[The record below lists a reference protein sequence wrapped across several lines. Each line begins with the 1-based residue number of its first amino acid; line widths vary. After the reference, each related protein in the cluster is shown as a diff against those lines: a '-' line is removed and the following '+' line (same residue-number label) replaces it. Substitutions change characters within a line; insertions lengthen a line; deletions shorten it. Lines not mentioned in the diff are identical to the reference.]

1 MGKMDQE
8 IIRFSVIMPLYN
20 KAAYVEKA
28 IRSVL
33 EQTYTHY
40 ELIVVNDGSKDDSA
54 IIAEELLKDVP
65 NARLINQENAGV
77 AVARNNG
84 VEQAK
89 GDYVCFLDA
98 DDWWDVS
105 FLQEMQKF
113 IKDYPEAGI
122 WGTNYWYVKKGKTHI
137 AVPSETGYIN
147 YPKIYAETSVM
158 PLTSISVCIKKDIF
172 NELGGF
178 PKGIKLGEDFLLW
191 SKIALNH
198 KVAFLNKAIA
208 YYNNDIPA
216 SLRATRNLHAPEFHM
231 LFKMQYLES
240 VVENESSVIENKED
254 WKQLLDKL
262 RVNGLLEYWM
272 SDKYHDVAKQ
282 ELTKV
287 DWSKQPAKVCE
298 VYKTPIWWL
307 RSKMDFLRVAS
318 CVKQRLI
325 RLVVK

>member
-8 IIRFSVIMPLYN
+8 IIRFSVIIPLYN
-20 KAAYVEKA
+20 KGAYVEKA

-33 EQTYTHY
+33 DQTYPHY

-54 IIAEELLKDVP
+54 IIAEELLRDVP

-84 VEQAK
+84 VTEAK

-98 DDWWDVS
+98 DDWWDIS
-105 FLQEMQKF
+105 FLQEMQQF
-113 IKDYPEAGI
+113 IMDYPEAGI
-122 WGTNYWYVKKGKTHI
+122 WGTNYWYVKKGKTHV
-137 AVPSETGYIN
+137 AVTCETGYIN

-178 PKGIKLGEDFLLW
+178 TKGIKLGEDFILW
-191 SKIALNH
+191 SKIALHH
-198 KVAFLNKAIA
+198 KVAFLNKAVA

-216 SLRATRNLHAPEFHM
+216 SLRATRNLHAPEYHM

-240 VVENESSVIENKED
+240 VVENDNSVIENKED

-272 SDKYHDVAKQ
+272 SDEYHDITKQ

-287 DWSKQPAKVCE
+287 DWSKQPAKVCKI
-298 VYKTPIWWL
+298 YKTPIWWL
-307 RSKMDFLRVAS
+307 RSKMNFMRVGS
-318 CVKQRLI
+318 WVKQGLI
-325 RLVVK
+325 RLIVR

>member
-1 MGKMDQE
+1 MDQE

-33 EQTYTHY
+33 EQTYPHH
-40 ELIVVNDGSKDDSA
+40 ELIVVNDGSKDNSA
-54 IIAEELLKDVP
+54 IIAERLLKDIP

-84 VEQAK
+84 VAQAK

-105 FLQEMQKF
+105 FLQEMQQF

-137 AVPSETGYIN
+137 AVPCETGYIN
-147 YPKIYAETSVM
+147 YPKLYAETSVM

-198 KVAFLNKAIA
+198 KVAFLKKAIA

-216 SLRATRNLHAPEFHM
+216 SLRATRNLHAPEYHM
-231 LFKMQYLES
+231 LFKMQYLEK
-240 VVENESSVIENKED
+240 VVETENSVIENKVD

-272 SDKYHDVAKQ
+272 SDEYHDIAKQ

-287 DWSKQPAKVCE
+287 DWSKQPAKVCKI
-298 VYKTPIWWL
+298 YKAPLWWL
-307 RSKMDFLRVAS
+307 RSKMNFMRVAS
-318 CVKQRLI
+318 WVKQSLI
-325 RLVVK
+325 RLLVR

>member
-33 EQTYTHY
+33 EQTYPHY
-40 ELIVVNDGSKDDSA
+40 ELIVVNDGSKDNSA
-54 IIAEELLKDVP
+54 VIAEELLKDVT

-77 AVARNNG
+77 ATARNNG
-84 VEQAK
+84 VAQAK

-98 DDWWDVS
+98 DDWWNVS
-105 FLQEMQKF
+105 FLQEMQQF
-113 IKDYPEAGI
+113 IKDYSEAGI
-122 WGTNYWYVKKGKTHI
+122 WGTNYWYVKKGKTHV
-137 AVPSETGYIN
+137 AVPCKTGYIN
-147 YPKIYAETSVM
+147 YPKLYANSSAM
-158 PLTSISVCIKKDIF
+158 PLWTGAVCMRKKIF
-172 NELGGF
+172 LENGGF

-191 SKIALNH
+191 ARVALYN

-208 YYNNDIPA
+208 YYNNDISA
-216 SLRATRNLHAPEFHM
+216 SLRATCNLHAPEFHM

-240 VVENESSVIENKED
+240 VLENDNSVIENKAD
-254 WKQLLDKL
+254 WKKLLDKL

-272 SDKYHDVAKQ
+272 SDKYHDIAQQ

-287 DWSKQPAKVCE
+287 DWNKQPTKVCKM
-298 VYKTPIWWL
+298 YNTPICVL
-307 RSKMDFLRVAS
+307 RAKQGFMRVGS
-318 CVKQRLI
+318 FVKQSLV
-325 RLVVK
+325 RLVVR

>member
-33 EQTYTHY
+33 EQTYPHY

-54 IIAEELLKDVP
+54 IIAEELLKDIP

-84 VEQAK
+84 VAQAK

-105 FLQEMQKF
+105 FLQEMQQF
-113 IKDYPEAGI
+113 IKDYPEACI
-122 WGTNYWYVKKGKTHI
+122 WGTNYWYVKKGKTHV
-137 AVPSETGYIN
+137 AVPCETGYIN
-147 YPKIYAETSVM
+147 YPKIYAETLVM

-240 VVENESSVIENKED
+240 VVENESSVIENNED

-262 RVNGLLEYWM
+262 RVNGLLDYWM
-272 SDKYHDVAKQ
+272 SDEYHEIAKQ

-307 RSKMDFLRVAS
+307 RTKMDFLRVAS

>member
-1 MGKMDQE
+1 MDQE

-20 KAAYVEKA
+20 KVAYVEKG

-33 EQTYTHY
+33 EQTYPHY
-40 ELIVVNDGSKDDSA
+40 ELIVVNDGSKDNSA

-84 VEQAK
+84 ITQAK
-89 GDYVCFLDA
+89 GDYICFLDA

-105 FLQEMQKF
+105 FLQEMQQF

-137 AVPSETGYIN
+137 AVPCETGYIN
-147 YPKIYAETSVM
+147 YPKLYADTSVM

-178 PKGIKLGEDFLLW
+178 PKGIKLGEDFILW
-191 SKIALNH
+191 SKIALHH

-216 SLRATRNLHAPEFHM
+216 SLRATRNLHAPEYHM
-231 LFKMQYLES
+231 LFKMQYLEG
-240 VVENESSVIENKED
+240 VVEIENSLIENKAD

-262 RVNGLLEYWM
+262 RVSGLLEYWM
-272 SDKYHDVAKQ
+272 SDEYHDIAKQ

-287 DWSKQPAKVCE
+287 DWSKQQAKVCKI
-298 VYKTPIWWL
+298 YKTPIWWL
-307 RSKMDFLRVAS
+307 RSKMNFMHVGS
-318 CVKQRLI
+318 WVKQRLI
-325 RLVVK
+325 RLIVR

>member
-1 MGKMDQE
+1 MDQE

-20 KAAYVEKA
+20 KGAYVEKG

-33 EQTYTHY
+33 EQTYPHY
-40 ELIVVNDGSKDDSA
+40 ELIVVNDGSTDDSA
-54 IIAEELLKDVP
+54 VIAEELLKGVT
-65 NARLINQENAGV
+65 NARLINQENVGV

-84 VEQAK
+84 VAQAQ

-98 DDWWDVS
+98 DDWWNVS
-105 FLQEMQKF
+105 FLQEMQQF

-122 WGTNYWYVKKGKTHI
+122 WGTNYWYVKKGKTHV

-147 YPKIYAETSVM
+147 YPKLYANSSAM
-158 PLTSISVCIKKDIF
+158 PLWTGAVCMSKKIF
-172 NELGGF
+172 LEMGGF

-191 SKIALNH
+191 TRVALYN

-240 VVENESSVIENKED
+240 VVENDNVEIENRAD

-272 SDKYHDVAKQ
+272 SDEYHDNAKQ
-282 ELTKV
+282 ELTKI
-287 DWSKQPAKVCE
+287 DWSKQPSTIKKLYV
-298 VYKTPIWWL
+298 KPIW
-307 RSKMDFLRVAS
+307 FLKAKRFLFSVLSFIKQKLIAIH
-318 CVKQRLI
+318 VK
-325 RLVVK
+325 

>member
-33 EQTYTHY
+33 EQTYPHY

-54 IIAEELLKDVP
+54 IIAEELLKDIP

-84 VEQAK
+84 VAQAK

-105 FLQEMQKF
+105 FLQEMQQF
-113 IKDYPEAGI
+113 IKDYPEACI
-122 WGTNYWYVKKGKTHI
+122 WGTNYWYVKKGKTHV
-137 AVPSETGYIN
+137 AVPCETGYIN
-147 YPKIYAETSVM
+147 YPKIYAETLVM

-262 RVNGLLEYWM
+262 RVNGLLDYWM
-272 SDKYHDVAKQ
+272 SDEYHEIAKQ

-307 RSKMDFLRVAS
+307 RTKMDFLRVAS

>member
-1 MGKMDQE
+1 MDQE

-20 KAAYVEKA
+20 KGAYVEKA
-28 IRSVL
+28 VRSVL
-33 EQTYTHY
+33 EQTYPHY
-40 ELIVVNDGSKDDSA
+40 ELIVVNDGSTDDSA
-54 IIAEELLKDVP
+54 VIAEDLLKDVP

-84 VEQAK
+84 VAEAK
-89 GDYVCFLDA
+89 GDFVCFLDA

-105 FLQEMQKF
+105 FLQEMQQF
-113 IKDYPEAGI
+113 IKEYPEAGI
-122 WGTNYWYVKKGKTHI
+122 WGTNYWIVKKGKTRI
-137 AVPSETGYIN
+137 ALQCSTSYIN
-147 YPKIYAETSVM
+147 YPRLYIDILAM
-158 PLTSISVCIKKDIF
+158 PLTSISVCIRKDIF

-178 PKGIKLGEDFLLW
+178 PRGIKLGEDFILW
-191 SKIALNH
+191 SKIALHH
-198 KVAFLNKAIA
+198 KVAFLNKPIA

-240 VVENESSVIENKED
+240 VVENDNSVIENRAD

-272 SDKYHDVAKQ
+272 SDKYHDIAKQ

-287 DWSKQPAKVCE
+287 DWNKQPAKVFKM
-298 VYKTPIWWL
+298 YKTPIWLL
-307 RSKMDFLRVAS
+307 RAKQGFMRVGS
-318 CVKQRLI
+318 FVKQSLI
-325 RLVVK
+325 RLLVR

>member
-20 KAAYVEKA
+20 KAAYVKKT

-33 EQTYTHY
+33 EQTYPHY
-40 ELIVVNDGSKDDSA
+40 ELIVVNDGSKDNSA
-54 IIAEELLKDVP
+54 EIAEKLLDGVS
-65 NARLINQENAGV
+65 NARLINQENTGV

-84 VEQAK
+84 VAEAK

-105 FLQEMQKF
+105 FLQEMQQF

-122 WGTNYWYVKKGKTHI
+122 WGTNYWYVKKGKTHV
-137 AVPSETGYIN
+137 AVPCETGYIN
-147 YPKIYAETSVM
+147 YPKLYAETSAM
-158 PLTSISVCIKKDIF
+158 PIWTGAVCMSKKIF
-172 NELGGF
+172 MENGGF

-191 SKIALNH
+191 TKIALHH

-216 SLRATRNLHAPEFHM
+216 SLRATRNLHAPEYHM
-231 LFKMQYLES
+231 LFKMQYLEG
-240 VVENESSVIENKED
+240 VVENENSVIENKAD

-272 SDKYHDVAKQ
+272 SDEYHDIAKQ

-287 DWSKQPAKVCE
+287 DWSIQSAKVCKI
-298 VYKTPIWWL
+298 YKTPIWRL
-307 RSKMDFLRVAS
+307 RSKMNFMRVGS
-318 CVKQRLI
+318 WVKQGLI
-325 RLVVK
+325 RLLVR

>member
-1 MGKMDQE
+1 MDQE

-20 KAAYVEKA
+20 KAAYVYKG
-28 IRSVL
+28 IHSVL
-33 EQTYTHY
+33 DQTYPHY

-54 IIAEELLKDVP
+54 VIAEELLKDVP
-65 NARLINQENAGV
+65 NAQLINQVNAGV

-84 VEQAK
+84 VAEAK

-105 FLQEMQKF
+105 FLQEIQQF
-113 IKDYPEAGI
+113 IKDYPVAGI
-122 WGTNYWYVKKGKTHI
+122 WGTNYWYVKKGKTHV
-137 AVPSETGYIN
+137 AVPCETGYIN
-147 YPKIYAETSVM
+147 YPKLYAETSAM
-158 PLTSISVCIKKDIF
+158 PIWTGAVCMSKKIF
-172 NELGGF
+172 LENGGF

-191 SKIALNH
+191 TRVALYN

-216 SLRATRNLHAPEFHM
+216 SLRATRNLHAPEYHM

-240 VVENESSVIENKED
+240 VVENDNVEIENKAD

-272 SDKYHDVAKQ
+272 SDKYHDIAKQ

-287 DWSKQPAKVCE
+287 DWNKQPKKVCKM
-298 VYKTPIWWL
+298 YKTPIWL
-307 RSKMDFLRVAS
+307 LHAKQGFMRVGS
-318 CVKQRLI
+318 FVKQCLI
-325 RLVVK
+325 RLVVR

>member
-1 MGKMDQE
+1 MDQE

-33 EQTYTHY
+33 EQTYPHY
-40 ELIVVNDGSKDDSA
+40 ELIVVNDGSKDNSA
-54 IIAEELLKDVP
+54 IISEELLKDIP

-84 VEQAK
+84 VTQAK
-89 GDYVCFLDA
+89 GDYICFLDA

-105 FLQEMQKF
+105 FLQEMQQF

-122 WGTNYWYVKKGKTHI
+122 WGTNYWYVKKGKTHV
-137 AVPSETGYIN
+137 AVPCETGYIN
-147 YPKIYAETSVM
+147 YPKLYAETSAM
-158 PLTSISVCIKKDIF
+158 PIWTGAVCMSKKIF
-172 NELGGF
+172 LEMGGF

-191 SKIALNH
+191 SKIALHH

-216 SLRATRNLHAPEFHM
+216 SLRATRNLHAPEYHM

-240 VVENESSVIENKED
+240 VVEKENSALKNKAD

-262 RVNGLLEYWM
+262 RVNGLLEYWI
-272 SDKYHDVAKQ
+272 SDEYHDIAKQ

-287 DWSKQPAKVCE
+287 DWIKQPAKVCKI
-298 VYKTPIWWL
+298 YKTPIWWL
-307 RSKMDFLRVAS
+307 RSKMNFMRVGS
-318 CVKQRLI
+318 WVKQGLI
-325 RLVVK
+325 RLVVR

>member
-8 IIRFSVIMPLYN
+8 INRFSVIMPLYN
-20 KAAYVEKA
+20 KAAYVKKA

-33 EQTYTHY
+33 EQTYPHY
-40 ELIVVNDGSKDDSA
+40 ELIVVNDGSKDNSA
-54 IIAEELLKDVP
+54 VIAEELLKEVP

-84 VEQAK
+84 VAEAK

-105 FLQEMQKF
+105 FLQEMQQF

-122 WGTNYWYVKKGKTHI
+122 WGTNYWYVKKGKTHV
-137 AVPSETGYIN
+137 AVPCETAYIN
-147 YPKIYAETSVM
+147 YPKLYAETSAM
-158 PLTSISVCIKKDIF
+158 PICTGAVCMTKKMF
-172 NELGGF
+172 FENCGF
-178 PKGIKLGEDFLLW
+178 PQGIKLGEDFLLW

-272 SDKYHDVAKQ
+272 SDVYHDIAKQ

-307 RSKMDFLRVAS
+307 RSKMNFMRVGS
-318 CVKQRLI
+318 WVKQRLI

>member
-8 IIRFSVIMPLYN
+8 IICFSVIMPLYN

-33 EQTYTHY
+33 GQTYPHY
-40 ELIVVNDGSKDDSA
+40 ELIVVNDGSTDDSA
-54 IIAEELLKDVP
+54 VIAEDLLKGVT

-84 VEQAK
+84 VAQAK
-89 GDYVCFLDA
+89 GNYVCFLDA
-98 DDWWDVS
+98 DDWWDIS
-105 FLQEMQKF
+105 FLQEMQQF
-113 IKDYPEAGI
+113 INDYPEAGI
-122 WGTNYWYVKKGKTHI
+122 WGTNYWYVKKGKTHV
-137 AVPSETGYIN
+137 AVPGETGYIN
-147 YPKIYAETSVM
+147 YPKLYVETSAM
-158 PLTSISVCIKKDIF
+158 PIWTGAVCMNQKFFMEKV
-172 NELGGF
+172 GF

-191 SKIALNH
+191 TKIALHH
-198 KVAFLNKAIA
+198 KVAFLNKAVA
-208 YYNNDIPA
+208 YYNNEIPA

-240 VVENESSVIENKED
+240 LVENEDSVIENKAD

-272 SDKYHDVAKQ
+272 SDKYHYIAKQ

-287 DWSKQPAKVCE
+287 DWSKQPAKVCKM
-298 VYKTPIWWL
+298 YKTPIWLL
-307 RSKMDFLRVAS
+307 RAKQVFMRVGS
-318 CVKQRLI
+318 FVKQSLI
-325 RLVVK
+325 KFVVR

>member
-20 KAAYVEKA
+20 KVAYVEKA
-28 IRSVL
+28 ILSVL
-33 EQTYTHY
+33 EQTYPHY
-40 ELIVVNDGSKDDSA
+40 ELIVVNDGSKDNSA
-54 IIAEELLKDVP
+54 IIAEELLKDIP

-84 VEQAK
+84 VAQAK
-89 GDYVCFLDA
+89 EDYVCFLDA

-105 FLQEMQKF
+105 FLQEMQQF

-137 AVPSETGYIN
+137 AVPCETGYIN
-147 YPKIYAETSVM
+147 YPKLYAETSVM

-191 SKIALNH
+191 TKIALHH
-198 KVAFLNKAIA
+198 KAAFLNKAVA

-216 SLRATRNLHAPEFHM
+216 SLRATRNLHAPEFNM

-240 VVENESSVIENKED
+240 VVENEKTALEDKAD

-272 SDKYHDVAKQ
+272 SDEYHDIAQQ

-287 DWSKQPAKVCE
+287 DWSRQSAKVCKM
-298 VYKTPIWWL
+298 YKTPIWLL
-307 RSKMDFLRVAS
+307 RAKQGFMRVGS
-318 CVKQRLI
+318 FVKQSLI
-325 RLVVK
+325 RLVTR

>member
-1 MGKMDQE
+1 MAQE
-8 IIRFSVIMPLYN
+8 IIRFLVIMPLYN

-33 EQTYTHY
+33 EQTYPHY

-54 IIAEELLKDVP
+54 VIGERLLKDIP

-84 VEQAK
+84 VAQAK
-89 GDYVCFLDA
+89 EDYVCFLDA

-105 FLQEMQKF
+105 FLQEMQQF

-122 WGTNYWYVKKGKTHI
+122 WGTNYWYVKKGKTHV
-137 AVPSETGYIN
+137 AVPCETGYIN
-147 YPKIYAETSVM
+147 YPKLYVKTSVM

-191 SKIALNH
+191 SKIALHH

-216 SLRATRNLHAPEFHM
+216 SLRATRNVHEPEYHM

-240 VVENESSVIENKED
+240 EVETENSVIENKED

-272 SDKYHDVAKQ
+272 SEEYHDIAKK
-282 ELTKV
+282 ELTKI
-287 DWSKQPAKVCE
+287 DWSKQTAKVCK

-307 RSKMDFLRVAS
+307 RSKMNFMRVGS
-318 CVKQRLI
+318 WVKQRLI
-325 RLVVK
+325 RLVVR

>member
-1 MGKMDQE
+1 MDQE

-20 KAAYVEKA
+20 KAAYVEEG

-33 EQTYTHY
+33 EQTYPHY
-40 ELIVVNDGSKDDSA
+40 ELIVVNDGSTDASA
-54 IIAEELLKDVP
+54 VIAEELLKEEP

-77 AVARNNG
+77 AVARNKG
-84 VEQAK
+84 VAEAK
-89 GDYVCFLDA
+89 GDFVCFLDA
-98 DDWWDVS
+98 DDWWDIS
-105 FLQEMQKF
+105 FLQEMQQF

-122 WGTNYWYVKKGKTHI
+122 WGTNYWYVKKGKTHV
-137 AVPSETGYIN
+137 AVPCETGYIN
-147 YPKIYAETSVM
+147 YPKLYAETSAM
-158 PLTSISVCIKKDIF
+158 PIWTGAVCMRKKIF
-172 NELGGF
+172 LANGGF

-191 SKIALNH
+191 TRVALYN

-240 VVENESSVIENKED
+240 VVENGNSVIDHKAD

-272 SDKYHDVAKQ
+272 SDEYHDIAKQ

-287 DWSKQPAKVCE
+287 DWNKQPKKVCKM
-298 VYKTPIWWL
+298 YKTPIWLL
-307 RSKMDFLRVAS
+307 RTKQGFMRVGS
-318 CVKQRLI
+318 FVKQCLI
-325 RLVVK
+325 RFVVR

>member
-1 MGKMDQE
+1 MDQE

-33 EQTYTHY
+33 EQTYPHY

-54 IIAEELLKDVP
+54 IIAEELLKDIP

-84 VEQAK
+84 VAQAK

-105 FLQEMQKF
+105 FLQEMQQF
-113 IKDYPEAGI
+113 IKDYSEAGI

-137 AVPSETGYIN
+137 AVPCETGYIN
-147 YPKIYAETSVM
+147 YPKLYADTSVM

-178 PKGIKLGEDFLLW
+178 PKGIKLGEDFILW
-191 SKIALNH
+191 SKIALHH

-240 VVENESSVIENKED
+240 EVETENSVIENKED

-262 RVNGLLEYWM
+262 RVNGLSEYWM
-272 SDKYHDVAKQ
+272 SDKYHDIAKQ

-307 RSKMDFLRVAS
+307 RSKMNFMRVGS
-318 CVKQRLI
+318 WVKQGLI
-325 RLVVK
+325 RLTVR

>member
-1 MGKMDQE
+1 MDQE
-8 IIRFSVIMPLYN
+8 MIRFSVIVPLYN

-33 EQTYTHY
+33 EQTYPHY

-54 IIAEELLKDVP
+54 VIAEDLLKSVP

-77 AVARNNG
+77 ALARNNG
-84 VEQAK
+84 VTQAK

-105 FLQEMQKF
+105 FLQEMQQF

-137 AVPSETGYIN
+137 AVPCETGYIN
-147 YPKIYAETSVM
+147 YPKLYAETSVM

-191 SKIALNH
+191 AKIALHH
-198 KVAFLNKAIA
+198 KVAFLNNAIA

-240 VVENESSVIENKED
+240 VVENENSVIENRAD

-262 RVNGLLEYWM
+262 RVNALLEYWM
-272 SDKYHDVAKQ
+272 SDEYHDIASQ

-287 DWSKQPAKVCE
+287 DWSKQSAKVCKI
-298 VYKTPIWWL
+298 YKTPIWWL
-307 RSKMDFLRVAS
+307 RSKMNFMRVGS
-318 CVKQRLI
+318 WVKQRLI
-325 RLVVK
+325 RLIVR

>member
-1 MGKMDQE
+1 MDQA

-33 EQTYTHY
+33 EQTYPHY
-40 ELIVVNDGSKDDSA
+40 ELIVVNDGSRDNSA
-54 IIAEELLKDVP
+54 IVAEELLKDVP

-84 VEQAK
+84 VTQAK
-89 GDYVCFLDA
+89 GDYICFLDA

-105 FLQEMQKF
+105 FLQEMQQF
-113 IKDYPEAGI
+113 IQDYPEACI
-122 WGTNYWYVKKGKTHI
+122 WGTNYWYVKKGKTHV
-137 AVPSETGYIN
+137 AVPCETGYIN
-147 YPKIYAETSVM
+147 YPKLYAETSVM

-172 NELGGF
+172 NELDGF

-191 SKIALNH
+191 AKIALHH

-216 SLRATRNLHAPEFHM
+216 SLRATRNLHVPESHM

-240 VVENESSVIENKED
+240 VVENEKTALKNKAD

-262 RVNGLLEYWM
+262 RVNSLLEYWM
-272 SDKYHDVAKQ
+272 SDEYHDIAKQ

-287 DWSKQPAKVCE
+287 DWSKQPAKVCKM
-298 VYKTPIWWL
+298 YKTPIWLL
-307 RSKMDFLRVAS
+307 RSKLNFMRVGS
-318 CVKQRLI
+318 WVKQRLI
-325 RLVVK
+325 QLIVK

>member
-1 MGKMDQE
+1 MN
-8 IIRFSVIMPLYN
+8 ISVVVPLFNEAESLPELYAWIQRVMNEN
-20 KAAYVEKA
+20 KF
-28 IRSVL
+28 
-33 EQTYTHY
+33 TY
-40 ELIVVNDGSKDDSA
+40 EVIFVNDGSTDDSA
-54 IIAEELLKDVP
+54 VIAEELLKDLT

-84 VEQAK
+84 VTQAK
-89 GDYVCFLDA
+89 GDYICFLDA

-105 FLQEMQKF
+105 FLQEMQQF

-122 WGTNYWYVKKGKTHI
+122 WGTNYWYVKKGKTHV
-137 AVPSETGYIN
+137 AVPCETGYIN
-147 YPKIYAETSVM
+147 YPKLYAETSAM
-158 PLTSISVCIKKDIF
+158 PIWTGAVCMSKKVFLDK
-172 NELGGF
+172 GGF

-191 SKIALNH
+191 TRVALYK

-216 SLRATRNLHAPEFHM
+216 SLRATRNLHAPECHM

-240 VVENESSVIENKED
+240 VVENDNSVIESKAD

-272 SDKYHDVAKQ
+272 SDEYHEIAKQ

-287 DWSKQPAKVCE
+287 DWNKQPTKVCKM
-298 VYKTPIWWL
+298 YKTPIWLL
-307 RSKMDFLRVAS
+307 RAKQGFMRVGSFL
-318 CVKQRLI
+318 KQSLI
-325 RLVVK
+325 RLILR

>member
-28 IRSVL
+28 VRSVL
-33 EQTYTHY
+33 EQTYPHY
-40 ELIVVNDGSKDDSA
+40 ELIVVNDGSKDNSA
-54 IIAEELLKDVP
+54 IIAEELLKDIP
-65 NARLINQENAGV
+65 NALLINQENAGV
-77 AVARNNG
+77 SVARNNG
-84 VEQAK
+84 VTQAK
-89 GDYVCFLDA
+89 GDYICFLDA

-105 FLQEMQKF
+105 FLQEMQQF

-122 WGTNYWYVKKGKTHI
+122 WGTNYWYVKKGKTHVT
-137 AVPSETGYIN
+137 VPCETGYIN
-147 YPKIYAETSVM
+147 YPKLYAETSVM

-191 SKIALNH
+191 SKIALYH

-216 SLRATRNLHAPEFHM
+216 SLRATRNLHAPEYHM
-231 LFKMQYLES
+231 LFKMQYLENA
-240 VVENESSVIENKED
+240 VENGNAVIENKAD

-272 SDKYHDVAKQ
+272 SDEYHDIAKQ

-287 DWSKQPAKVCE
+287 DWSKQPIKVCKM
-298 VYKTPIWWL
+298 YNTSIWVL
-307 RSKMDFLRVAS
+307 RAKQGFMRVGS
-318 CVKQRLI
+318 FVKQSLI
-325 RLVVK
+325 RLVVR

>member
-1 MGKMDQE
+1 MGKLDQE

-20 KAAYVEKA
+20 KGAYVEKA

-33 EQTYTHY
+33 EQTYPHY
-40 ELIVVNDGSKDDSA
+40 ELIVVNDGSSDDSA
-54 IIAEELLKDVP
+54 VIAEELLKDVT
-65 NARLINQENAGV
+65 NARLINQDNAGV

-84 VEQAK
+84 VAQAK

-105 FLQEMQKF
+105 FLQEMQQF

-137 AVPSETGYIN
+137 AVPCETGYIN
-147 YPKIYAETSVM
+147 YPKLYAETSAM
-158 PLTSISVCIKKDIF
+158 PLTSISVCIEKKLFD
-172 NELGGF
+172 ELGGF
-178 PKGIKLGEDFLLW
+178 PLGIKLGEDFLLW
-191 SKIALNH
+191 TKIALHH
-198 KVAFLNKAIA
+198 KVAFLNKAVA

-240 VVENESSVIENKED
+240 EVETENSVIENKED

-272 SDKYHDVAKQ
+272 SDEYHDITKQ

-287 DWSKQPAKVCE
+287 DWSKQSAKVCKM
-298 VYKTPIWWL
+298 YKSPIL
-307 RSKMDFLRVAS
+307 FLRAKQGFMRVGS
-318 CVKQRLI
+318 FVKQCLI
-325 RLVVK
+325 RLVVR

>member
-33 EQTYTHY
+33 EQTYQHY

-54 IIAEELLKDVP
+54 VIAEEVLKNVP
-65 NARLINQENAGV
+65 NARLINQVNAGV

-84 VEQAK
+84 VTQAK

-105 FLQEMQKF
+105 FLQEMQQF

-122 WGTNYWYVKKGKTHI
+122 WGTNYWYVKKGKTHV
-137 AVPSETGYIN
+137 AVSCETGYIN
-147 YPKIYAETSVM
+147 YPKLYRETSSM
-158 PLTSISVCIKKDIF
+158 PLTSISICIGKKLFD
-172 NELGGF
+172 ELGGF
-178 PKGIKLGEDFLLW
+178 PLGIKLGEDFLLW
-191 SKIALNH
+191 TRVALYK

-240 VVENESSVIENKED
+240 VVENDNVEIENKAD

-272 SDKYHDVAKQ
+272 SDEYHDIAKQ

-287 DWSKQPAKVCE
+287 DWSKQPTRVCKM
-298 VYKTPIWWL
+298 YKTPIWVL
-307 RSKMDFLRVAS
+307 HAKQGFMRVGS
-318 CVKQRLI
+318 FVKQSLI
-325 RLVVK
+325 RLVVR

>member
-1 MGKMDQE
+1 MDQE

-20 KAAYVEKA
+20 KAAYVKKA

-33 EQTYTHY
+33 EQTYPHY
-40 ELIVVNDGSKDDSA
+40 ELIVVNDGSKDNSA
-54 IIAEELLKDVP
+54 IIAEELLKDIP

-84 VEQAK
+84 VAQAK
-89 GDYVCFLDA
+89 GDYICFLDA

-105 FLQEMQKF
+105 FLQELQQF

-137 AVPSETGYIN
+137 AVPCETGYIN
-147 YPKIYAETSVM
+147 YPKLYAETSVM

-178 PKGIKLGEDFLLW
+178 PKGIKLGEDFILW
-191 SKIALNH
+191 SKIALHH

-216 SLRATRNLHAPEFHM
+216 SLRATRHLHVPEYHM

-240 VVENESSVIENKED
+240 VVETENSVIENRAD

-272 SDKYHDVAKQ
+272 SAEYHDIAKK

-287 DWSKQPAKVCE
+287 DWSKQTAKVCK

-307 RSKMDFLRVAS
+307 RSKMNLMRVGS
-318 CVKQRLI
+318 LVKQGLI
-325 RLVVK
+325 RLIVR

>member
-20 KAAYVEKA
+20 KVAYVEKG

-33 EQTYTHY
+33 EQTYPHY

-54 IIAEELLKDVP
+54 VIAEQILKDVP

-84 VEQAK
+84 VTQAK
-89 GDYVCFLDA
+89 GDYICFLDA

-105 FLQEMQKF
+105 FLQEMQQF

-137 AVPSETGYIN
+137 TVPCETGYIN
-147 YPKIYAETSVM
+147 YPKLYAETSVM

-178 PKGIKLGEDFLLW
+178 PKGIKLGEDFILW
-191 SKIALNH
+191 SKIALHH

-216 SLRATRNLHAPEFHM
+216 SLRATRNLHVPEFHM

-240 VVENESSVIENKED
+240 EVETENSVIENKED

-272 SDKYHDVAKQ
+272 SDEYHDIAKH

-287 DWSKQPAKVCE
+287 DWSKQPAKVCKM
-298 VYKTPIWWL
+298 YKTPIWLL
-307 RSKMDFLRVAS
+307 RAKQGFMRVGAI
-318 CVKQRLI
+318 VKQSFIRLI
-325 RLVVK
+325 VR

>member
-20 KAAYVEKA
+20 KAAYVEKG

-33 EQTYTHY
+33 EQTYPHY
-40 ELIVVNDGSKDDSA
+40 ELIVVNDGSKDNSA
-54 IIAEELLKDVP
+54 EIAEKLLDGVS
-65 NARLINQENAGV
+65 NARLINQENSGV
-77 AVARNNG
+77 ATTRNNG
-84 VEQAK
+84 VAIAK
-89 GDYVCFLDA
+89 GEYVCFLDA

-105 FLQEMQKF
+105 FLQEMQQF

-137 AVPSETGYIN
+137 AVPCETGYIN
-147 YPKIYAETSVM
+147 YPKLYADTSVM

-178 PKGIKLGEDFLLW
+178 PKGIKLGEDFILW
-191 SKIALNH
+191 SKIALHH

-216 SLRATRNLHAPEFHM
+216 SLRATRNLHAPEYHM

-240 VVENESSVIENKED
+240 VVENDNVEIENKAD

-272 SDKYHDVAKQ
+272 SDMYHDIAKQ
-282 ELTKV
+282 ELNKV
-287 DWSKQPAKVCE
+287 DWSKQPAKVCKI
-298 VYKTPIWWL
+298 YKTPIWWL
-307 RSKMDFLRVAS
+307 RSKMNFMSVGS
-318 CVKQRLI
+318 WVKQGLI
-325 RLVVK
+325 RLIVR

>member
-1 MGKMDQE
+1 MDQE

-20 KAAYVEKA
+20 KGAYVEKA

-33 EQTYTHY
+33 EQTYPHY
-40 ELIVVNDGSKDDSA
+40 ELIVVNDGSKDNSA
-54 IIAEELLKDVP
+54 IIAEELLKNVP
-65 NARLINQENAGV
+65 NVRLINQENAGV

-84 VEQAK
+84 VTQAK
-89 GDYVCFLDA
+89 GDYICFLDA
-98 DDWWDVS
+98 DDWWNVS
-105 FLQEMQKF
+105 FLQEMQQF

-122 WGTNYWYVKKGKTHI
+122 WGTNYWYVKKGKTHV
-137 AVPSETGYIN
+137 AVPCETGYIN
-147 YPKIYAETSVM
+147 YPKLYAETSVM

-191 SKIALNH
+191 TKIALHH
-198 KVAFLNKAIA
+198 KVAFLNKAVA

-240 VVENESSVIENKED
+240 EVETENSVIENKAD

-272 SDKYHDVAKQ
+272 SDEYHDIAKQ

-287 DWSKQPAKVCE
+287 DWNKQPTKVCRM
-298 VYKTPIWWL
+298 YNSPIWLL
-307 RSKMDFLRVAS
+307 RAKQGFMRVGS
-318 CVKQRLI
+318 FVKQSLI
-325 RLVVK
+325 RLIVR

>member
-1 MGKMDQE
+1 MGEMDQE

-20 KAAYVEKA
+20 KAAYVEKG

-33 EQTYTHY
+33 EQTYPHY
-40 ELIVVNDGSKDDSA
+40 ELIVVNDGSTDNSA
-54 IIAEELLKDVP
+54 ILAEELLKDVS

-84 VEQAK
+84 VAQAK

-105 FLQEMQKF
+105 FLQEMQQF

-122 WGTNYWYVKKGKTHI
+122 WGTNYWYVKKGKTHV
-137 AVPSETGYIN
+137 AVSCETGYIN
-147 YPKIYAETSVM
+147 YPKLYAETSAM
-158 PLTSISVCIKKDIF
+158 PIWTGAVCMSKKIF
-172 NELGGF
+172 MENGGF
-178 PKGIKLGEDFLLW
+178 PIGIKLGEDFLLW
-191 SKIALNH
+191 TKIALYN
-198 KVAFLNKAIA
+198 KVAFLNKAVA

-240 VVENESSVIENKED
+240 LVENGNSVIENKAD

-272 SDKYHDVAKQ
+272 SDEYHNIAKQ

-287 DWSKQPAKVCE
+287 DWSKQPAKVCKM
-298 VYKTPIWWL
+298 YKTPICLL
-307 RSKMDFLRVAS
+307 RAKQGFMRVGS
-318 CVKQRLI
+318 FVKQSLI
-325 RLVVK
+325 RLVVR